1 MYAPPGN
8 VQPLNVFDQPVGA
21 PVQRI
26 RQGPGLFPERKLGEI
41 AIHKVESFRYNV
53 VYFKQKGMEELPLN
67 SKVTIRHPE
76 LVAIDGADGKI
87 YFGGKTQ
94 WLPEEMRQLR
104 GGAVAAAEM
113 ISYLAATRDDLGDL
127 YPPRTRR
134 TQAEFETLMERV
146 WEAIA
151 PGDGAPLTL
160 SGFVDGLNAFAKRA
174 GHQLVFNELDIRG
187 HRPSADRCQGFI
199 DDAMVR
205 DTPVAFLNR
214 IHGEDGEI
222 LRNWSL
228 IVGQVGNRVIL
239 ADDGVQRPIDFRLWH
254 DTTSL
259 GGGLVFAMRN
269 PL

>member
-1 MYAPPGN
+1 MNG
-8 VQPLNVFDQPVGA
+8 
-21 PVQRI
+21 
-26 RQGPGLFPERKLGEI
+26 
-41 AIHKVESFRYNV
+41 
-53 VYFKQKGMEELPLN
+53 
-67 SKVTIRHPE
+67 KVTIRHPE
-76 LVAIDGADGKI
+76 LVAIDGSDGKI
-87 YFGGKTQ
+87 YFGGRTQ

-134 TQAEFETLMERV
+134 TQAEFEALMARI
-146 WEAIA
+146 WAAIA
-151 PGDGAPLTL
+151 PEEGVALTL
-160 SGFVDGLNAFAKRA
+160 TSFVNGLNAYAERA
-174 GHQLVFNELDIRG
+174 GHHLVFNELGISG

-199 DDAMVR
+199 EDAMVR

-214 IHGEDGEI
+214 IHGDNGEI

-228 IVGQVGNRVIL
+228 IVGQAGNRVIL
-239 ADDGVQRPIDFRLWH
+239 ADDGIQRPIDFRLWH

-259 GGGLVFAMRN
+259 GGALVFVTRH